1 MNIAIIH
8 QNKYLQNM
16 SKIAESE
23 LILNPDGSIYH
34 LNILPEDIASTIITV
49 GDPDR
54 VASVSKYF
62 DTIEVQKAKREF
74 VTHTGTLNGKR
85 ITVLSTGIG
94 TDNIDIVFNELDALV
109 NVDFKKRQVKENLT
123 QLDIIRIGTSGAIQ
137 ADIPLD
143 SFLISEL
150 AIGFDSL
157 LHFYESDDVLDSE
170 IAEAFVKQTHWSPKK
185 SIPYVVKANQQLID
199 QFSSEQTV
207 TGFTA
212 TNVGF
217 YGPQSRKIRLNVQDE
232 KLNDKLAAFRHQDK
246 KITNLE
252 METAGIYGL
261 ANLLG
266 HRSISMNAIIA
277 NRPLGQFSKNPKKT
291 VDQLI
296 QYTLGKLA

>member
-1 MNIAIIH
+1 
-8 QNKYLQNM
+8 M
-16 SKIAESE
+16 SKIAASE
-23 LILNPDGSIYH
+23 LIINPDGSIYH
-34 LNILPEDIASTIITV
+34 LNILPEDIATTIITV

-54 VASVSKYF
+54 VSSVSKYF

-85 ITVLSTGIG
+85 ISVISTGIG
-94 TDNIDIVFNELDALV
+94 TDNIDIVFNELDALF
-109 NVDFKKRQVKENLT
+109 NVDFATREVKQSFT
-123 QLDIIRIGTSGAIQ
+123 QLDIIRIGTSGSIQ
-137 ADIPLD
+137 ANIPVD
-143 SFLISEL
+143 SFLISEY

-157 LHFYESDDVLDSE
+157 LHFYESDHVLDME
-170 IAEAFVKQTHWSPKK
+170 LAEAFIKQTNWSPKK
-185 SIPYVVKANQQLID
+185 SEPYVVKGNQQLID
-199 QFSSEQTV
+199 QLASEKTV
-207 TGFTA
+207 SGFTA

-232 KLNDKLAAFRHQDK
+232 QLNEKLATFNHNNK

-266 HRSISMNAIIA
+266 HRSVSMNAIIA
-277 NRPLGQFSKNPKKT
+277 NRPLGEFSNTPKQT

-296 QYTLGKLA
+296 QYTLGKLT

>member
-1 MNIAIIH
+1 
-8 QNKYLQNM
+8 M
-16 SKIAESE
+16 SKIAASE
-23 LILNPDGSIYH
+23 LIINPDGSIYH
-34 LNILPEDIASTIITV
+34 LNLLPEDIATTIITV

-62 DTIEVQKAKREF
+62 DSIELKKAKREF
-74 VTHTGTLNGKR
+74 VTHTGMLNGKR
-85 ITVLSTGIG
+85 ISVLSTGIG

-109 NVDFKKRQVKENLT
+109 NVDFNSREVKKDFT
-123 QLDIIRIGTSGAIQ
+123 QLDIIRIGTSGSIQTAIPVD
-137 ADIPLD
+137 A
-143 SFLISEL
+143 FLISEL

-157 LHFYESDDVLDSE
+157 LHFYECDHVLDE
-170 IAEAFVKQTHWSPKK
+170 EMAEAFVKQTNWSPKK
-185 SIPYVVKANQQLID
+185 SFPYVVKANQELID

-207 TGFTA
+207 LGFTA
-212 TNVGF
+212 TNCGF

-232 KLNDKLAAFRHQDK
+232 QLNEKLAAFNHNNK

-266 HRSISMNAIIA
+266 HRSLSMNAIIA
-277 NRPLGQFSKNPKKT
+277 NRPLGEFSKTPKET
-291 VDQLI
+291 VDTLI